1 MLKKFILLALLVG
14 SLTAC
19 SGSEKPVLKVF
30 NWGAYIDDSVIAD
43 FEDEYGVRVIYD
55 TYDSNELM
63 YTKLASGEKYDIL
76 VPTDHM
82 VERLIAEDKLQEL
95 DLSKIPNLANVDP
108 GMLNRPFDPNN
119 VYSLPYFY
127 GNIGVI
133 YNKNNVDIA
142 DLETQGWNFLH
153 DAEYVDRVYVYDSAR
168 DAFMMAYK
176 SLGYSINT
184 TDEAKIEEA
193 FQWLQTMND
202 VTRPI
207 YIDETLIDNM
217 INGEKDLAVT
227 FSGDAAYVLS
237 ENEDMSF
244 FVPAEGTN
252 LWTDSMVI
260 PADAPNPDLAHKW
273 INFML
278 DNAVAQKNTEYVGYT
293 SPVVA
298 AFDAVTASGGI
309 YFNNP
314 AYAPRLNNPLDEV
327 HAYSTALVSILSDRW
342 TRVKA
347 D

>member
-1 MLKKFILLALLVG
+1 MKKLLILFLLIG
-14 SLTAC
+14 TLTAC
-19 SGSEKPVLKVF
+19 TTAKKTLKVF
-30 NWGAYIDDSVIAD
+30 NWGEYIDASVIAD
-43 FEDEYGVRVIYD
+43 FEKEYNVHVIYD

-63 YTKLASGEKYDIL
+63 YTKLQSGEKYDIL

-82 VERLIAEDKLQEL
+82 VERLIAEGKIQKIN
-95 DLSKIPNLANVDP
+95 LSKITNLKNVDP

-119 VYSLPYFY
+119 QYSVPYFY
-127 GNIGVI
+127 GNIGI
-133 YNKNNVDIA
+133 IFNKTVVDKA
-142 DLETQGWNFLH
+142 DLEAQGWNVLR
-153 DAEYVDRVYVYDSAR
+153 DVKYKDRVYVYDSAR

-184 TDEAKIEEA
+184 TDTAQIEEA
-193 FQWLQTMND
+193 FNWLQDMDDKTNP
-202 VTRPI
+202 V

-217 INGEKDLAVT
+217 INGEKDLAVD

-237 ENEDMSF
+237 ENPDMDF

-260 PADAPNPDLAHKW
+260 PTNSQNVDLAHKW
-273 INFML
+273 INYML
-278 DNAVAQKNTEYVGYT
+278 RDDVALKNTEYVGYT
-293 SPVVA
+293 SPVVS
-298 AFDAVTASGGI
+298 AFEAVTSEGGV

-327 HAYSTALVSILSDRW
+327 HAYSPELVSILPDKW